1 MESRMSALSR
11 LALTTLAVVSL
22 AACRT
27 PPPPA
32 APAKASPAGLGVM
45 VADPGVRVI
54 AGTTC
59 GEEATRGTADRFKS
73 AATSALARAGF
84 TIATAEADAAFVAA
98 LDLEIDYCSDAGIV
112 SGTTAL
118 ELKRKGG
125 AAVWR
130 GQAVGD
136 QARGETAASTMSE
149 LVEGMLYDPKVIK
162 ATDDARK

>member
-1 MESRMSALSR
+1 MFALSR

-22 AACRT
+22 IACRT

-32 APAKASPAGLGVM
+32 APAKASPVGLGV
-45 VADPGVRVI
+45 VVVDPGVRVVG
-54 AGTTC
+54 GTTC
-59 GEEATRGTADRFKS
+59 GEDATRGTADRFKS

-136 QARGETAASTMSE
+136 QARGETAASTMNE

-162 ATDDARK
+162 ATEDARK

>member
-1 MESRMSALSR
+1 MPARFR
-11 LALTTLAVVSL
+11 LAPTMLVTLTLVAPV
-22 AACRT
+22 ACRT

-32 APAKASPAGLGVM
+32 APAKASPAGLGVV
-45 VADPGVRVI
+45 VADPGVRVVS
-54 AGTTC
+54 GTAC
-59 GEEATRGTADRFKS
+59 GEDATRGTAERFKS

-84 TIATAEADAAFVAA
+84 TVAPTEADAAFVAA

-149 LVEGMLYDPKVIK
+149 LVEGMLSDPRVIK
-162 ATDDARK
+162 ATEDARK